1 MSTRV
6 LYDNA
11 RLLDPASNLDIKGQ
25 LLTKDN
31 LIVALG
37 EKVDLKGT
45 DATVIDCKG
54 HCLAPGLID
63 MRVFVGIPGA
73 DYRDTIHNT
82 GEAAA
87 YGGVTTVCVQPV
99 TSPIID
105 DMARVEYLMSRAR
118 DAAVNFIALPAA
130 TRNLGGEQMT
140 EIGLMSQAGV
150 KAFTDGNVSIAD
162 ASLMTRILKY
172 MKHFDAL
179 LIQHLADPSLSSGGC
194 MNAGELA
201 TRLGLPGIPTEAE
214 TIMLERDL
222 RLLRKIGTRYHAA
235 QITCQ
240 DSIEVMKTA
249 KDNGMNVT
257 AGVSVAHLALNEF
270 AIEDYRTF
278 AKVSPPLRAEEDRV
292 AVVEALRNGIIDVIV
307 SSHDPEDPES
317 KRVPFEQ
324 AEAGVIGLETML
336 PVTLEMFHN
345 GQMKLLDIL
354 RKMTVNPARILGLD
368 SGVLKEGAPADL
380 CLFDLDVP
388 WRIDPEKLPS
398 ITKNTPFDGKPVQGR
413 VLRTVVGGET
423 VFEYKG

>member
-1 MSTRV
+1 MITHV

-11 RLLDPASNLDIKGQ
+11 RLLDPASGLDIHGQ
-25 LLTKDN
+25 LLTEDGR
-31 LIVALG
+31 IIALG
-37 EKVDLKGT
+37 EKVDLRGA
-45 DATVIDCKG
+45 DVDIIDCGG

-73 DYRDTIHNT
+73 DYRDTIFNT

-99 TSPIID
+99 TQPIID

-118 DAAVNFIALPAA
+118 DAAVNFIPLPAA
-130 TRNLGGEQMT
+130 TKQLAGEEMT
-140 EIGLMSQAGV
+140 EIGLMSRAGI
-150 KAFTDGNVSIAD
+150 KAFTDGNVSIAN

-172 MKHFDAL
+172 MKYFDAL
-179 LIQHLADPSLSSGGC
+179 LIQHLAEPSLAGSGC
-194 MNAGELA
+194 MNSGELA

-222 RLLRKIGTRYHAA
+222 RLLKKIGTRYHAA

-240 DSIEVMKTA
+240 DSIEVLKAAKASGMKA
-249 KDNGMNVT
+249 T

-278 AKVSPPLRAEEDRV
+278 AKVSPPLRCEDDRV
-292 AVVEALRNGIIDVIV
+292 AVVEALKDGTIDVIV

-336 PVTLEMFHN
+336 PVTLEMYHN
-345 GQMKLLDIL
+345 GQMDLLKIL
-354 RKMTVNPARILGLD
+354 EKMTVNPARILGLG

-380 CLFDLDVP
+380 CLFDLNSP
-388 WRIDPEKLPS
+388 HRIDPDKLPS

-413 VLRTVVGGET
+413 VLRTVVGGKT
-423 VFEYKG
+423 VFEHKG